1 MTEAR
6 SVPECEASSWLWLW
20 RVDILGFGAL
30 VGFLLALS
38 RLELEFV
45 HGGERH
51 QRTWPHVLQL
61 LLERIASSG
70 QMLAIYGGHHA
81 RGAAPGVARAKEHAI
96 DDQFVWCTLD

>member
-1 MTEAR
+1 MRETQMQAHESAREFFFHSDPFPREREGSMREAR

-20 RVDILGFGAL
+20 RIDILGFGAL

-51 QRTWPHVLQL
+51 QRTWPHVQQL
-61 LLERIASSG
+61 LRERIATSG
-70 QMLAIYGGHHA
+70 
-81 RGAAPGVARAKEHAI
+81 
-96 DDQFVWCTLD
+96 